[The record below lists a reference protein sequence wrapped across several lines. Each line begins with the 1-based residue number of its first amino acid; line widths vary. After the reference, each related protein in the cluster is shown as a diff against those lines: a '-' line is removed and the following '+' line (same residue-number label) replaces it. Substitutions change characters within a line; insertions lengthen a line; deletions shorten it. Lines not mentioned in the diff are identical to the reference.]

1 MSTRG
6 ELIKASKNAAAKAAK
21 NAANAAWAKIDAI
34 VNAVTKEQLL
44 EVAKTGERKLV
55 IMEDL
60 QDTRYGGMSPS
71 QYVENRNERGFEHG
85 ATLHYESFDCGVGYN
100 PYWGDLEFRW

>member
-6 ELIKASKNAAAKAAK
+6 ELIKASKIGAAQAAKKAASD
-21 NAANAAWAKIDAI
+21 AWAKIDAM

-44 EVAKTGERKLV
+44 EVAKTGKRKLV
-55 IMEDL
+55 IMKDL

-71 QYVENRNERGFEHG
+71 QYVENRNECGFKHG
-85 ATLHYESFDCGVGYN
+85 ATLHYKSYDCGQGYN
-100 PYWGDLEFRW
+100 PFWGDLEFRW